1 MARSIARGMLSFSL
15 VAIPIEI
22 HTATKSQNVFSIGY
36 TANAVAR
43 PQPDILSG
51 LQGNRLAC

>member
-1 MARSIARGMLSFSL
+1 MFY
-15 VAIPIEI
+15 
-22 HTATKSQNVFSIGY
+22 SIGY

-51 LQGNRLAC
+51 LQGNRLSHADMVRRYEFAKGKYV